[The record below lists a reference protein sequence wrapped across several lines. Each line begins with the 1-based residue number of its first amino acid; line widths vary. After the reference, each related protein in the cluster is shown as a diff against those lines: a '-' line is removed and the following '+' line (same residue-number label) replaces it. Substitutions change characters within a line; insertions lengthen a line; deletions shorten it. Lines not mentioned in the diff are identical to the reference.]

1 MVNALYVLVNVIPL
15 PFWFLMI
22 FLPNR
27 DITRRVTSTYTVFL
41 VLGALY
47 VVTLIGATTALLTA
61 PRSAPPDFTTAEGL
75 AALFANPVG
84 ALVVWLHMLTM
95 DLVAG
100 HWIYHEA
107 RRLHAPRLLASVT
120 LALAFMFGP
129 LGVLV
134 FVLWRTLAAQRAQP
148 EPTRRQQQQPA

>member
-27 DITRRVTSTYTVFL
+27 DITRRVASTYTVFL
-41 VLGALY
+41 VLGILY
-47 VVTLIGATTALLTA
+47 VLTLIGAAIALLTA
-61 PRSAPPDFTTAEGL
+61 PRSAPPDFTTSEGP

-84 ALVVWLHMLTM
+84 ALAAWLHMLTM
-95 DLVAG
+95 DLLAG

-107 RRLHAPRLLASVT
+107 QRLQAPRLLASVALV
-120 LALAFMFGP
+120 LAYMFGP
-129 LGVLV
+129 LGVFV
-134 FVLWRTLAAQRAQP
+134 FVLWRTLRAQRA
-148 EPTRRQQQQPA
+148 EPSHRQQEQPA